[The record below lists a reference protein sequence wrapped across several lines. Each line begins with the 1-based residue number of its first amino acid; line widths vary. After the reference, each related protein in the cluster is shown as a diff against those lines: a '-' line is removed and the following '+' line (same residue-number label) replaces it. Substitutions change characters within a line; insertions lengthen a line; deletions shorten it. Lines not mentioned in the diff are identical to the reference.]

1 MAESLD
7 VAGGSMRNFERW
19 IPDLTGLLTGIVLL
33 CSFILSFSNL
43 RYAAEI
49 SKIDPVLTWAWPVCI
64 DSLLVSG
71 SLLILRNSTRR
82 ESTRF
87 GWLVLSVFTGISI
100 AFNVAVSPSNLLSQA
115 SHAVPPITLMVSIEI
130 LMSIVRS
137 DLAGRTPE
145 VSKEEARDPSSVTP
159 PVTMLHRE
167 PSPGVTSEQVLQF
180 YRTHP
185 DATYVTAASHLNI
198 ARQTVSR
205 HITRLLEDGKIQKDG
220 DRFVV
225 LEPDSREFA

>member
-1 MAESLD
+1 
-7 VAGGSMRNFERW
+7 MRNFERW

-49 SKIDPVLTWAWPVCI
+49 SQIDPVLTWAWPLCI

-71 SLLILRNSTRR
+71 SLLILRNSIRR

-137 DLAGRTPE
+137 DLAGRTSE
-145 VSKEEARDPSSVTP
+145 ETGKENSDPCNVTSLVTP

-185 DATYVTAASHLNI
+185 DATFVTASSHLNI

-220 DRFVV
+220 DRFIVIDQ
-225 LEPDSREFA
+225 DSREFA

>member
-1 MAESLD
+1 
-7 VAGGSMRNFERW
+7 MRNFERW
-19 IPDLTGLLTGIVLL
+19 IPDLTGLLTAIVLL

-49 SKIDPVLTWAWPVCI
+49 SQIDPVLTWAWPLCI

-71 SLLILRNSTRR
+71 SLLILRNSIRR

-115 SHAVPPITLMVSIEI
+115 SHAVPPVTLMVSIEI

-137 DLAGRTPE
+137 DLAGKIPE
-145 VSKEEARDPSSVTP
+145 ETGEESGDPGNVTS
-159 PVTMLHRE
+159 PVTLLHRD

-185 DATYVTAASHLNI
+185 DATFVTASSHLNI

-205 HITRLLEDGKIQKDG
+205 HITRLREDGKILKDG
-220 DRFVV
+220 DRFIVV
-225 LEPDSREFA
+225 DQDNREFA